1 MNLSLPREI
10 QKIIDA
16 RVKSGKYR
24 RAEDVVAA
32 AVVSLGQQERA
43 MQLNAAELEAVYPN
57 LREKLAEGL
66 GAADAGKL
74 SDGDAFFD
82 ELEAQDRPSPR
93 EPGRKTA

>member
-1 MNLSLPREI
+1 MNLSLPSEI
-10 QKIIDA
+10 QKVIDE
-16 RVKSGKYR
+16 RVKSGSYR

-43 MQLNAAELEAVYPN
+43 MQLTAAELEAVYPS

-66 GAADAGKL
+66 AAADAGKL

-82 ELEAQDRPSPR
+82 ELEAQDSPSPR

>member
-1 MNLSLPREI
+1 MNLSLPPEI
-10 QKIIDA
+10 QRIIDA
-16 RVKSGKYR
+16 RVKSGTYR

-43 MQLNAAELEAVYPN
+43 MQLNAAEFEAVYSN

-66 GAADAGKL
+66 AAADAGKL

-82 ELEAQDRPSPR
+82 ELEGQDSPSAG
-93 EPGRKTA
+93 EQADKV